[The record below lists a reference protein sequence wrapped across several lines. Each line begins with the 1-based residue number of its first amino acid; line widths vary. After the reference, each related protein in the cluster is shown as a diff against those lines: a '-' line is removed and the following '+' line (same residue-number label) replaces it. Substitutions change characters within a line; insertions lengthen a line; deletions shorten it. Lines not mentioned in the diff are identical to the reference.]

1 MVHRPNF
8 PNAFTIN
15 TLGASAFP
23 FGIKYRRSAADVSTL
38 QIFPQSVIDVCDLV
52 TEFALPQLVLFDVGQ
67 ASVIDQTTWQALAL
81 REVARE
87 AAIECQAVDD
97 TTIVLR
103 ADRLR
108 PLLDN
113 FSHYELSLF
122 DVSQNWREEDV
133 IGQVLQSR
141 GWQVAKP
148 LLPDLVSSTLF
159 LTCHDDCYLHVEA
172 RGADLLKCMMARTL
186 QIYAGTVLYEELHI
200 EQEIADVPIELLET
214 LLAADGNLTIL
225 RADTQLNDS
234 TLRIGMSRRAFVF
247 GDLAEYPVETVIS
260 YACDGGHWS
269 LSELPK
275 PSAEKP

>member
-1 MVHRPNF
+1 MAYRPNF
-8 PNAFTIN
+8 PNAFTLN
-15 TLGASAFP
+15 KLGSGEFP
-23 FGIKYRRSAADVSTL
+23 FGIKYRRSATDIFTL
-38 QIFPQSVIDVCDLV
+38 HTFPQSVIDVCDLV
-52 TEFALPQLVLFDVGQ
+52 IEFALPQLVLFDVDQ
-67 ASVIDQTTWQALAL
+67 ASVIDPTTWQALSL

-87 AAIECQAVDD
+87 AAIECQAVDN
-97 TTIVLR
+97 TAIVLE

-122 DVSQNWREEDV
+122 DVPQNWREEDV

-141 GWQVAKP
+141 DGQVAKP

-159 LTCHDDCYLHVEA
+159 LTCHDDCYLNLEA
-172 RGADLLKCMMARTL
+172 HDAALLKRVMARTL

-225 RADTQLNDS
+225 RSDTQLNDA
-234 TLRIGMSRRAFVF
+234 TLRIGASRRAFVF
-247 GDLAEYPVETVIS
+247 GDSAEYPVEIVIS
-260 YACDGGHWS
+260 YAYDGGHWS
-269 LSELPK
+269 LSELPTAL
-275 PSAEKP
+275 AEKP

>member
-1 MVHRPNF
+1 MVYRPNF
-8 PNAFTIN
+8 PNAITIN

-23 FGIKYRRSAADVSTL
+23 FGIKYRRSGADVFTL
-38 QIFPQSVIDVCDLV
+38 QIFPQSAIDVCDLV

-67 ASVIDQTTWQALAL
+67 ASVIDQTTWQALSL

-87 AAIECQAVDD
+87 AATECQAVDD
-97 TTIVLR
+97 TAIVLR

-108 PLLDN
+108 PLLDH

-122 DVSQNWREEDV
+122 DVAQDWREEDV

-148 LLPDLVSSTLF
+148 LLPDLVASTLF
-159 LTCHDDCYLHVEA
+159 LSCHDDCYLHLEA
-172 RGADLLKCMMARTL
+172 HDAAVLKRVMARVL
-186 QIYAGTVLYEELHI
+186 QIYAGTVLYEKLHI
-200 EQEIADVPIELLET
+200 EQEIADVPIELLDT
-214 LLAADGNLTIL
+214 LLAADGNLTLL
-225 RADTQLNDS
+225 RSDTQLNDS
-234 TLRIGMSRRAFVF
+234 ALRIGASRQAFAF
-247 GDLAEYPVETVIS
+247 SDPAEYPVETVIS
-260 YACDGGHWS
+260 YAYDGGHWS